1 MDNWLRRDAHAADL
15 AFALESAHM
24 FAWDWNLTTGTAQ
37 RTANATQLHGLPD
50 GSIEE
55 FYRVVHPDDR
65 AHVRAAVARAR
76 EGEVYDLEYR
86 ITAADGRVLWMLDK
100 GKVRH
105 DPVTGEEHLSGLCM
119 DITERKLAEEERRQA
134 RETLHN
140 LIAAAPLGI
149 AILDR
154 DLRFRHLNAP
164 LAEMN
169 GLAIGAHLGHTV
181 GEIVPSL
188 EAQVGQHV
196 DHVLATGVAGPDV
209 VIEGETPKAPGI
221 KRAWR
226 QHWFPVAGTDGKPA
240 LAGVIVQEI
249 TEQLRDQDR
258 LRLLSEAAALIL
270 QSDEPGEML
279 SQLFANIGP
288 HFALDVYINF
298 LLDESGEALQLN
310 ASAGISAAEQQRIA
324 RVELGESVCGRVAQH
339 GEPLVL
345 DHIQQTLDPCADL
358 VRSFG
363 LRVYASHPLL
373 SNGKVL
379 GTLSFG
385 SRSKDVLDASEI
397 EFLHTITRYVAV
409 AYERSRLIDKLRET
423 DRRKD
428 EFLATL
434 AHELRNPL
442 APIRN
447 SIQVLRISGNN
458 AQRAENSLRIMER
471 QLGQMVHLID
481 DLLDVSRITRG
492 RIELRKE
499 LISLTAAIYAAVETV
514 QPLIDASGQTLTISL
529 PSEPL
534 RLYAD
539 KTRLTQIFSNL
550 LGNAHK
556 YTQRGGHIWLSAA
569 VRGAQVMVSVR
580 DDGIGIARDHLAE
593 VFTMF
598 SQVAPAR
605 ERSQGGLGIGLSLVK
620 GLVELHGGSVSVH
633 SGGPGQGSE
642 FQVCLPLSAAPSAA
656 VEETPAAPG
665 SAVGVP
671 ALRILVVDDNVDS
684 AESLATL
691 LAMKGHEVRS
701 VHDGAQAVEAA
712 RQYQPQLALLDIG
725 LPTLNGYEVAKR
737 IRQQQGGE
745 RMALVAVTGWGQEE
759 DKRLAVEA
767 GFDWHLTKPVDPSDI
782 DDLLVSMAF
791 SSVKA
796 VT

>member
-1 MDNWLRRDAHAADL
+1 MNEWMKNEARAADF
-15 AFALESAHM
+15 AFALEAAHM
-24 FAWDWNLTTGTAQ
+24 FAWDWNLATGIAQ
-37 RTANATQLHGLPD
+37 RTFNATELHGLPD
-50 GSIEE
+50 GPIEA

-65 AHVRAAVARAR
+65 ARVREAVARAR
-76 EGEVYDLEYR
+76 EGEVYELEYR
-86 ITAADGRVLWMLDK
+86 IVAVDGRVLWMLDR
-100 GKVRH
+100 GKVRC
-105 DPVTGEEHLSGLCM
+105 DPITGEEHLSGLCM
-119 DITERKLAEEERRQA
+119 DITERKRAEEESRQA

-140 LIAAAPLGI
+140 LIAAAPVGI

-154 DLRFRHLNAP
+154 DLRFHHLNAP

-169 GLAIGAHLGHTV
+169 GLSIEAHIGRTV
-181 GEIVPSL
+181 GEILPDFEEQVRPL
-188 EAQVGQHV
+188 VAQVLTSG
-196 DHVLATGVAGPDV
+196 TAGPDV
-209 VIEGETPKAPGI
+209 VVEGETPKAPGI

-226 QHWFPVAGTDGKPA
+226 ENWFPVAGPEGKPA

-249 TEQLRDQDR
+249 TEQQRDQAR

-279 SQLFANIGP
+279 SRLFAKIGP
-288 HFALDVYINF
+288 HLALDVYINF
-298 LLDESGEALQLN
+298 MLDERGETLRLTAC
-310 ASAGISAAEQQRIA
+310 AGISAAEQEAIA
-324 RVELGESVCGRVAQH
+324 RVELGEAVCGRVAQH

-345 DHIQQTLDPCADL
+345 DHIQQTLDSRANL
-358 VRSFG
+358 VRG
-363 LRVYASHPLL
+363 LGIRAYASHPLL

-379 GTLSFG
+379 GTLSFA
-385 SRSKDVLDASEI
+385 SRSKDILDASEV
-397 EFLHTITRYVAV
+397 EFLHTITQYVAV
-409 AYERSRLIDKLRET
+409 AYERIRLIDKLRET

-447 SIQVLRISGNN
+447 SIQVLRLSGGDV
-458 AQRAENSLRIMER
+458 QRAEASLRIMER

-499 LISLTAAIYAAVETV
+499 LISLTAAIYSAVETV
-514 QPLIDASGQTLTISL
+514 QPLIDGAGQTLTIDL
-529 PSEPL
+529 PSEPV

-556 YTQRGGHIWLSAA
+556 YTQRGGRIRVSAQ
-569 VRGAQVMVSVR
+569 VRGAQVVVSVR
-580 DDGIGIARDHLAE
+580 DDGIGIAREHLSE

-620 GLVELHGGSVSVH
+620 GLVDLHGGSVSVQ
-633 SGGPGQGSE
+633 SAGPGRGSE
-642 FQVCLPLSAAPSAA
+642 FQVLLPLPPAQSVA
-656 VEETPAAPG
+656 VEGTG
-665 SAVGVP
+665 SAVGSAVRVP

-684 AESLATL
+684 AESFATL

-701 VHDGAQAVEAA
+701 VHDGAQAVELAA
-712 RQYQPQLALLDIG
+712 RYQPQLILLDIG
-725 LPTLNGYEVAKR
+725 LPTLNGYEAAKQ
-737 IRQQQGGE
+737 IRQHQGGE
-745 RMALVAVTGWGQEE
+745 KVVLVAVTGWGQEE

-767 GFDWHLTKPVDPSDI
+767 GFDRHLTKPIDPSAI
-782 DDLLVSMAF
+782 EDLLAGMAL
-791 SSVKA
+791 SSAK
-796 VT
+796 TGT